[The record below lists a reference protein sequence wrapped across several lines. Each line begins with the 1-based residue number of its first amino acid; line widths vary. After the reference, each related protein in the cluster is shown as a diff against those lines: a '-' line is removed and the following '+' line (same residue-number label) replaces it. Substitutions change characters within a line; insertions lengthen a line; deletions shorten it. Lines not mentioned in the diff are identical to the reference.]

1 VHALRAALNH
11 YEPPASNSL
20 PVRMGI
26 IVARI
31 DALTVRSTMHDG
43 AS

>member
-1 VHALRAALNH
+1 MQRGGQQGQTEL
-11 YEPPASNSL
+11 PASISL

-31 DALTVRSTMHDG
+31 EA
-43 AS
+43 